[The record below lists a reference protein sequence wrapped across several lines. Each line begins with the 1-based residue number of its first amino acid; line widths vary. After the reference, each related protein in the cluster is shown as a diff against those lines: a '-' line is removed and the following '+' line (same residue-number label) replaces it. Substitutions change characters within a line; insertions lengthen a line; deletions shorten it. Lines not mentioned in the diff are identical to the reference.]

1 MTVQPRMYREALAL
15 ALHRHRP
22 AKEVMLGP
30 LDLPDGRTG
39 DFRPH
44 MLVRNDGKVW
54 NIEDVSMD
62 GLFALVDETEGLIP
76 NQTVGRCG
84 SSSYDP
90 CSRSSVTS
98 EMVIQ
103 SSCSAFLA
111 ASPLDRTFIFL
122 YESAR

>member
-1 MTVQPRMYREALAL
+1 MYREALAL
-15 ALHRHRP
+15 ALHRHRS
-22 AKEVMLGP
+22 AKEVTFGP
-30 LDLPDGRTG
+30 SVSPDEMAGSLQS
-39 DFRPH
+39 H
-44 MLVRNDGKVW
+44 LLVRKDGKVW

-62 GLFALVDETEGLIP
+62 GLFVLVDETDGLIP
-76 NQTVGRCG
+76 KQTAGRYA
-84 SSSYDP
+84 SSYDP

-122 YESAR
+122 